1 MTAAT
6 SKMVE
11 HFVAIIHKCQPLIAI
26 ATTNPTSNVAA
37 ILDLPLYADFR
48 YNSLQVLQ
56 ILNNLY

>member
-1 MTAAT
+1 
-6 SKMVE
+6 MVE
-11 HFVAIIHKCQPLIAI
+11 HFVAIVHKCQLLIAI

-56 ILNNLY
+56 ILNSLY